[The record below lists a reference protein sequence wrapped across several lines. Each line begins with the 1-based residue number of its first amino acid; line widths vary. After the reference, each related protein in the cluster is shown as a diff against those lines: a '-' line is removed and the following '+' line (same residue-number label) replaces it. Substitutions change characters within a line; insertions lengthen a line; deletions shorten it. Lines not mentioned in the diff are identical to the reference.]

1 MRPIRV
7 LEICHGSSYES
18 SRKFCSGRRR
28 TPLLDSPVVILC
40 VFSPSKSLFMNETPP
55 PQDVSQEVFDA
66 VAGVMNLTEDVE
78 DEADVQSYELT
89 VQ

>member
-1 MRPIRV
+1 
-7 LEICHGSSYES
+7 
-18 SRKFCSGRRR
+18 
-28 TPLLDSPVVILC
+28 
-40 VFSPSKSLFMNETPP
+40 MNETPP